1 MLWLHLDPI
10 PIAVCG
16 RILPFSGAW
25 AGPREDTEEEAPEEE
40 DVWTRCVTTSIHMA
54 YSN

>member
-1 MLWLHLDPI
+1 MLWLYLDPI

-25 AGPREDTEEEAPEEE
+25 AGPREDTEEGASEEE
-40 DVWTRCVTTSIHMA
+40 GVWTRRVTTSIHMA
-54 YSN
+54 SN